1 MRRLYSGAE
10 GNVWTFR
17 LDEQSERLKPPD
29 DHELQPMASG
39 ALITFSLNILGALV
53 ALLTSYYAY
62 RFNRLVESTVL
73 RAISLGFML
82 LGVGLILDA
91 GTSLFSG
98 RILVEESYADRVF
111 VLFATYTYLTVQM
124 VAYLVIA
131 VGYSRAAY
139 GSGQTKTAVPAA
151 LVGSAAIGLYD
162 FSLLS
167 YFVALILLAF
177 VVFQG
182 FLLHSGRSNRFSTIV
197 LLAFGLIFAAH
208 LVLLL
213 SVLTLGTGLFLIG
226 TGIQFLGFLSLLVF
240 LVRSEVVGAG

>member
-1 MRRLYSGAE
+1 
-10 GNVWTFR
+10 
-17 LDEQSERLKPPD
+17 
-29 DHELQPMASG
+29 MASG

-98 RILVEESYADRVF
+98 RTLVESYADRVF

-151 LVGSAAIGLYD
+151 LVGSAAISLYD

>member
-1 MRRLYSGAE
+1 LPA
-10 GNVWTFR
+10 
-17 LDEQSERLKPPD
+17 
-29 DHELQPMASG
+29 G
-39 ALITFSLNILGALV
+39 ALITFSLNILSSLV

-62 RFNRLVESTVL
+62 RFNRVVEATVL

-82 LGVGLILDA
+82 LGVGLVVDA

-98 RILVEESYADRVF
+98 RTLVESYAERVF

-131 VGYSRAAY
+131 VGYSRTAY
-139 GSGQTKTAVPAA
+139 GSGKAKMMVPAV
-151 LVGSAAIGLYD
+151 LVGSAAISLYD

-167 YFVALILLAF
+167 YFVSLILLAF

-182 FLLHSGRSNRFSTIV
+182 FLLHSGQNNRFSTMV

-213 SVLTLGTGLFLIG
+213 SVLSLGTGLFLIG
-226 TGIQFLGFLSLLVF
+226 TGVQFLGFLSLLVF
-240 LVRSEVVGAG
+240 VVRSEVVGAG